1 MGDDRPP
8 PLQDRS
14 TTATFVAARRVLIA
28 EELFGSAQEVEIRL
42 GETSYRLR
50 LTRAGKLIL
59 TK

>member
-1 MGDDRPP
+1 M
-8 PLQDRS
+8 QDRS